1 MNEVVKKEVY
11 NFSDYS
17 INFINGD
24 TWRIAPACE
33 SQKASRC
40 NVALIDDEIS
50 EDFVNLVIMHCL
62 TAYPYQ
68 AYNYY

>member
-1 MNEVVKKEVY
+1 MDEVVEKEVY

-17 INFINGD
+17 IKFINGD
-24 TWRIAPACE
+24 TWRIAPATE

-40 NVALIDDEIS
+40 NVALIDNEIS
-50 EDFVNLVIMHCL
+50 EDFINLIIMRCL
-62 TAYPYQ
+62 TAHPYT